1 MKRLY
6 LIGLIMIILA
16 ANIPEVS
23 TLLQDRMIV
32 VKPYITIAK
41 DSMAAAIIPIIGSF
55 STAPNVDT
63 SASYSLS
70 HGQSLTAAQID
81 AILADVNSPAIK
93 TGSIWYSLGDA
104 KAIDAAYLLAI
115 FVHESGAA
123 TNKDWVGFKPA
134 GEGHTYN
141 IGNMRCTGYD
151 PNRDGV
157 LDCYNGFRD
166 YSGYATERERWY
178 VGIEDNFNNL
188 VYYRDQM
195 GIKDFDTALL
205 TWAPPVENN
214 TTAYINN
221 THVMIDGWRSVNF
234 AAQGAKAVSAPIT
247 TDRSTGFGFNVHAAL
262 EMNNTALRKVVIKS
276 GDTWSFNEALG
287 KPSTFPELKVVETVY
302 AGGWCDLACRYI
314 QAARGLGLHTQY
326 LQHGGIALNG
336 CTVEDSPYIWTTDGK
351 RGLEDGRQDL
361 LITNNTVY
369 TVVLEVIEKDNTA
382 VIIGNTQ

>member
-32 VKPYITIAK
+32 VKPYITLAY
-41 DSMAAAIIPIIGSF
+41 DNMASAIIPIIGSI

-63 SASYSLS
+63 SASYALT
-70 HGQSLTAAQID
+70 HGQSLTAQQID
-81 AILADVNSPAIK
+81 AILKDIQSPAIH
-93 TGSIWYSLGDA
+93 TGTIWTSLGEG

-115 FVHESGAA
+115 FMHESGAA
-123 TNKDWVGFKPA
+123 TNKGWIGLKAD
-134 GEGHTYN
+134 GHTYN

-166 YSGYATERERWY
+166 YSAYATERERWY
-178 VGIEDNFNNL
+178 AAIENNLDNL
-188 VYYRDQM
+188 VYYRDQLK
-195 GIKDFDTALL
+195 ISDFDTALL
-205 TWAPPVENN
+205 TWAPPSENN
-214 TTAYINN
+214 TTAYIQN
-221 THVMIDGWRSVNF
+221 THIMIDGWRSVNF

-247 TDRSTGFGFNVHAAL
+247 TNIADTFGYNVRSAL
-262 EMNNTALRKVVIKS
+262 DMNNKALRRIVIQS
-276 GDTWSFNEALG
+276 GDTWSFNEAMG
-287 KPSTFPELKVVETVY
+287 DPNKFPALKTIGGQY
-302 AGGWCDLACRYI
+302 GGGWCDLACRYI
-314 QAARGLGLHTQY
+314 QAARGLGLHTKY

-336 CTVEDSPYIWTTDGK
+336 CSIEDSPYIWTTDGK
-351 RGLEDGRQDL
+351 RGLESGRQDL
-361 LITNNTVY
+361 LITNNTIY
-369 TVVLEVIEKDNTA
+369 TVILEVIEKDNTV